1 MILFPFMATWMW
13 FQILAAS
20 PLSASRGFLETS
32 DACLSLL
39 PIPFKGGRT

>member
-1 MILFPFMATWMW
+1 MILFPLLANWMW

-20 PLSASRGFLETS
+20 PLSPSRPLLEDSS

-39 PIPFKGGRT
+39 PIPFNGD